1 MRNVTFEKTLM
12 KFSQNLEKNSNNCTI
27 CKRYKPTI
35 PKPTA
40 GNLFEPNKMNF
51 NQIASI
57 DLKHRNSK
65 LITHV
70 IDVVTRHKR
79 KQL

>member
-1 MRNVTFEKTLM
+1 
-12 KFSQNLEKNSNNCTI
+12 
-27 CKRYKPTI
+27 
-35 PKPTA
+35 
-40 GNLFEPNKMNF
+40 MNF

-70 IDVVTRHKR
+70 IDVVTRYNR